1 MNNFVTKYFCYLNFW
16 SVIEMVQP
24 DVVPDVAD
32 VGARNVY
39 LGAAQA
45 LTFHCENKNIRMEAA
60 KSYHWYHYHFVHVI
74 DQIEQVPWNY
84 H

>member
-1 MNNFVTKYFCYLNFW
+1 
-16 SVIEMVQP
+16 MVQP

-60 KSYHWYHYHFVHVI
+60 KSYH
-74 DQIEQVPWNY
+74 
-84 H
+84 

>member
-1 MNNFVTKYFCYLNFW
+1 
-16 SVIEMVQP
+16 MVQP

-45 LTFHCENKNIRMEAA
+45 LTFHCEKKKLQWTLLNHITDNIIKWFM
-60 KSYHWYHYHFVHVI
+60 
-74 DQIEQVPWNY
+74 
-84 H
+84 